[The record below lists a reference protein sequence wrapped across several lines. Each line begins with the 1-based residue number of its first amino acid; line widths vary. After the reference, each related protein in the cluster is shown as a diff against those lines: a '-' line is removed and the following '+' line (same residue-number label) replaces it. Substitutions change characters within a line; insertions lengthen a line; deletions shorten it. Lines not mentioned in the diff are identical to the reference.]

1 MEEYLTHP
9 DGPYIPDAMQR
20 YARAIEKTLAEVPVV
35 NGVVTLEALWMEL
48 GLPRDLIIEVF
59 ETMEIKLPPHVE
71 RVEGQGG
78 QILAQQKRPEPKE
91 PAHEHDSLWH

>member
-1 MEEYLTHP
+1 MEEILTQP
-9 DGPYIPDAMQR
+9 DGPYLPNAMEN

-59 ETMEIKLPPHVE
+59 ETMEVRLPPHVE
-71 RVEGQGG
+71 RVVGANG
-78 QILAQQKRPEPKE
+78 QILAQQKRPQQ
-91 PAHEHDSLWH
+91 DSMI

>member
-1 MEEYLTHP
+1 M
-9 DGPYIPDAMQR
+9 
-20 YARAIEKTLAEVPVV
+20 

-71 RVEGQGG
+71 RVVGPNG
-78 QILAQQKRPEPKE
+78 QILAQQKKPEPKE
-91 PAHEHDSLWH
+91 PVL

>member
-1 MEEYLTHP
+1 MEEFLTQP
-9 DGPYIPDAMQR
+9 DGPYLPNAMQN

-35 NGVVTLEALWMEL
+35 NGVVDLEALWMEL

-71 RVEGQGG
+71 RVVGPGG
-78 QILAQQKRPEPKE
+78 QILAQQKPLQLK
-91 PAHEHDSLWH
+91 DTGY